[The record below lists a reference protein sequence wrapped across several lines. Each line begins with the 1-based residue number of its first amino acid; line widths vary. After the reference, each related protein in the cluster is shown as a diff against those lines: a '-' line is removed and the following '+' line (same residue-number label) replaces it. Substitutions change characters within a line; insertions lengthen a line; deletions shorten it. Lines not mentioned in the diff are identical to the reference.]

1 MKRTLF
7 VVTLISTF
15 FLFFAGNDD
24 QTTNKSSAIPF
35 IKVQNYDKA
44 EATIMR
50 YYKNDFKTIN
60 NKDVKIFYYK
70 GDSGYIDYY
79 ITYFHN
85 FSGKMNCFGATI
97 PNKKKFKEAAATWIN
112 DTTVLI
118 QIFNSKTGD
127 TVKNTLFGNC
137 HYKDQITTKISGIKQ

>member
-60 NKDVKIFYYK
+60 NKDVKIFLTRETIN
-70 GDSGYIDYY
+70 GDWFTSASCPAIN
-79 ITYFHN
+79 TPLQN
-85 FSGKMNCFGATI
+85 NCENI
-97 PNKKKFKEAAATWIN
+97 SFK
-112 DTTVLI
+112 
-118 QIFNSKTGD
+118 
-127 TVKNTLFGNC
+127 
-137 HYKDQITTKISGIKQ
+137 